1 MVNIVENIKNTLED
15 SLLKE
20 DLNTNLTKTE
30 RILSVAAGAYFAL
43 KGVKNIFSS
52 PLIAASGL
60 ALGYGLLNRGLSG
73 YCPLAEELEKETKGP
88 EPVLIVKETI
98 VE

>member
-1 MVNIVENIKNTLED
+1 MTDIIDNIKDTLEG

-20 DLNTNLTKTE
+20 NLNTNLSKTE
-30 RILSVAAGAYFAL
+30 RILSLAVGAYLTL
-43 KGVKNIFSS
+43 KGVKNVFSS
-52 PLIAASGL
+52 PLLAATGL

-73 YCPLAEELEKETKGP
+73 HCALTEELEKNSKGP
-88 EPVLIVKETI
+88 EPILVVRETI